1 MTLLCYIDS
10 LTLIVAIS
18 RSECSPVQI
27 TLHFVANSFSP
38 INLISLSLLN
48 GLDKNF
54 PLCDAANCFSRK
66 SDLLERPFHS
76 SLERIFSRWF

>member
-1 MTLLCYIDS
+1 MTLLFYIDS
-10 LTLIVAIS
+10 LTLILAIP
-18 RSECSPVQI
+18 RLNCSPIQI
-27 TLHFVANSFSP
+27 TLHSVANSFSP
-38 INLISLSLLN
+38 INLISLSLFN

-66 SDLLERPFHS
+66 SDFLGRPFHS